1 MVPMPTREPLFI
13 VGMYKSGT
21 SWLLRILDQHPSLHG
36 VKEIDLISA
45 GAERY
50 KWRYINKS
58 RYL

>member
-1 MVPMPTREPLFI
+1 MPTREPLFI